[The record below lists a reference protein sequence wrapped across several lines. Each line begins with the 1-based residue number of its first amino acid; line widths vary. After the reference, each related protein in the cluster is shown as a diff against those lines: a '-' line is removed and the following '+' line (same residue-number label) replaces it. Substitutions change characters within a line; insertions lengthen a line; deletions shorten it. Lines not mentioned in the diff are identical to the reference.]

1 MKQFLQKYRYLIFAV
16 LVLVIAGTVVIAVRL
31 QQAGTSL
38 TFRLL
43 HQDVIINADLWSDKP
58 EILSAGYG
66 FDGII
71 GVDGGEKEVRDAG
84 GTWNTVT
91 CANGQEPPRNV
102 LTSSSTPTNV
112 VNAFD

>member
-1 MKQFLQKYRYLIFAV
+1 MMHVSRRRIIAV
-16 LVLVIAGTVVIAVRL
+16 LLLVVLLIAGAVLILARQNGTTFTF
-31 QQAGTSL
+31 QQ
-38 TFRLL
+38 L
-43 HQDVIINADLWSDKP
+43 HQDTIFNADLWSNQP

-91 CANGQEPPRNV
+91 CTNGKEPDR
-102 LTSSSTPTNV
+102 S
-112 VNAFD
+112 